1 MKINSETR
9 RAVLNVLDYLY
20 YHDFVFSLNFT
31 QDREMQYW
39 LILSAVDDINLAQG
53 YDGEKAALY
62 KHFLLCGF
70 EIQGSMLCDVNNF
83 GLLKNANELF
93 EKVLCQVVDCEF
105 LEVDFL
111 KDLGFLID
119 KFKNI
124 NKYFTCKLVG
134 FCLYYEYNAM
144 SMGVLI
150 CLLSKDILKIKKY
163 RGVFSEKLISSNKNG
178 LNNGDSEKE
187 IEKQSLD
194 IFFRAML
201 FIEFEIIKNQIYI
214 KDKMSLMDFGFNFK
228 KDVKEMEDDILFA
241 TLLTKLKSLIDVSYK
256 SISKQNFDFE
266 IDFFDYI
273 FNVVGRLG
281 HQKIFFDD
289 LKGCVGFISG
299 LYIDYALEYS
309 ESDAIHQEPEN
320 ENIYDVAKNTCADT
334 ARLIMKRY
342 GFEFK
347 TSRTIYSY
355 YQNNE
360 SVCNWFRDCLN
371 SRNTLIY
378 PNYSIYSFKKKRG
391 YFPFFNLFLD

>member
-31 QDREMQYW
+31 QDREMHYW

-83 GLLKNANELF
+83 GLLKNANKLF

-150 CLLSKDILKIKKY
+150 CLLSKDILKIKNIEVY
-163 RGVFSEKLISSNKNG
+163 FLKN
-178 LNNGDSEKE
+178 
-187 IEKQSLD
+187 
-194 IFFRAML
+194 
-201 FIEFEIIKNQIYI
+201 
-214 KDKMSLMDFGFNFK
+214 
-228 KDVKEMEDDILFA
+228 
-241 TLLTKLKSLIDVSYK
+241 
-256 SISKQNFDFE
+256 
-266 IDFFDYI
+266 
-273 FNVVGRLG
+273 
-281 HQKIFFDD
+281 
-289 LKGCVGFISG
+289 
-299 LYIDYALEYS
+299 
-309 ESDAIHQEPEN
+309 
-320 ENIYDVAKNTCADT
+320 
-334 ARLIMKRY
+334 
-342 GFEFK
+342 
-347 TSRTIYSY
+347 
-355 YQNNE
+355 
-360 SVCNWFRDCLN
+360 
-371 SRNTLIY
+371 
-378 PNYSIYSFKKKRG
+378 
-391 YFPFFNLFLD
+391 

>member
-62 KHFLLCGF
+62 KHFLLCGL

-111 KDLGFLID
+111 KDLDFLID

-194 IFFRAML
+194 MFFRAML

-214 KDKMSLMDFGFNFK
+214 KDKISLMDFGFNFK

-266 IDFFDYI
+266 KDFFDYI

-289 LKGCVGFISG
+289 LKECVGFISG

-320 ENIYDVAKNTCADT
+320 ENIYDVAKNTYADT

-378 PNYSIYSFKKKRG
+378 PNYSIYSFYKKRG
-391 YFPFFNLFLD
+391 LLPLF